1 MEKDKLFRLAQHVRY
16 TTLQLSHNANES
28 HTAGALSMA
37 DVIVTLYVNYLNNSP
52 ALQDTPERDRFILSK
67 GHCCASLYALLAEM
81 GYFPMSELMA
91 HFAGNGT
98 HFFAHASHTLPGVE
112 LSTGSLGHG
121 LPVACGLALG
131 SKRKGIKNAI
141 YCLVG
146 DGEMNEGSNWE
157 AIMFAAHNSL
167 DNLCLIIDKNKM
179 QALGDTK
186 EVLCM
191 DPLPE
196 KLQSFQWNVMR
207 TSFINQLIEEARHND
222 KIFLLVGDLG
232 YHVVEPFAQEFPNRF
247 VNVGIAEQ
255 NMAGVAAGLAM
266 SGYNVYFYSI
276 GNFPTLRCL
285 EQIRNDIAYHNAN
298 VKVVAVGAGYAYG
311 SLGATHQATE
321 EIGCLR
327 SLPNMVVATP
337 GDPIETRAITKLSAN
352 YDGPMYIRLGKAGEK
367 IVHKEETVKLEIG
380 DICSIKI
387 VKENRKA
394 VFACGNI
401 LDAAYH
407 QIKNNHLPYNLFS
420 VPFVKPMNIMQLKT
434 IVENHQDGIITIEE
448 HQKSCGMG
456 SALIEILNDLYAEGQ
471 IKHYPKVKRIAIPD
485 EFADIVGTQI
495 YLREHEGL
503 KII

>member
-1 MEKDKLFRLAQHVRY
+1 
-16 TTLQLSHNANES
+16 
-28 HTAGALSMA
+28 
-37 DVIVTLYVNYLNNSP
+37 
-52 ALQDTPERDRFILSK
+52 
-67 GHCCASLYALLAEM
+67 
-81 GYFPMSELMA
+81 
-91 HFAGNGT
+91 
-98 HFFAHASHTLPGVE
+98 
-112 LSTGSLGHG
+112 
-121 LPVACGLALG
+121 
-131 SKRKGIKNAI
+131 
-141 YCLVG
+141 
-146 DGEMNEGSNWE
+146 
-157 AIMFAAHNSL
+157 
-167 DNLCLIIDKNKM
+167 
-179 QALGDTK
+179 
-186 EVLCM
+186 
-191 DPLPE
+191 
-196 KLQSFQWNVMR
+196 MR

-434 IVENHQDGIITIEE
+434 IVENHQDGII
-448 HQKSCGMG
+448 
-456 SALIEILNDLYAEGQ
+456 
-471 IKHYPKVKRIAIPD
+471 
-485 EFADIVGTQI
+485 
-495 YLREHEGL
+495 
-503 KII
+503 KIGRASW